1 MPYSSASDVRFIVD
15 TNLTDAQIT
24 TIIAMSD
31 AEIDRMIGVQSTPG
45 ELVKKLSALITAHA
59 VRTRQPQS
67 LAVGEYREDA
77 GDVMEV
83 WERET
88 ERIYRLL
95 GSVSVKASG
104 YAHIDDDERYPGGA

>member
-1 MPYSSASDVRFIVD
+1 MPYSSPSNVRLIVETD
-15 TNLTDAQIT
+15 LTDAEIEDL
-24 TIIAMSD
+24 IAMSD
-31 AEIDRMIGVQSTPG
+31 AEIERMIGIQSTPG

-77 GDVMEV
+77 GDVMDV

-104 YAHIDDDERYPGGA
+104 YAHIDDDERYPEGA